1 LETLLVLLEWK
12 KLIFTNFKDNKF
24 QGEKEREKKPS
35 QKPLKLK
42 RKTKILVTR
51 KLPEPVETR
60 MLELFDV
67 RLNSDDVPLTH
78 NELIKAAQFAEIL
91 VPTVTDNIDT
101 EIINSTGVNHVDL
114 LSAASKCIVVTNPP
128 DV

>member
-1 LETLLVLLEWK
+1 VK
-12 KLIFTNFKDNKF
+12 
-24 QGEKEREKKPS
+24 KKPS

-51 KLPEPVETR
+51 KLPKPVETR

-78 NELIKAAQFAEIL
+78 DELIMAA
-91 VPTVTDNIDT
+91 
-101 EIINSTGVNHVDL
+101 
-114 LSAASKCIVVTNPP
+114 
-128 DV
+128 